1 MLFQMKVQMTVQ
13 GTRCLE
19 RWHYCVRLVSDC
31 YKLVFITALIT
42 TLLLYSSLRF
52 LVEPDVNVRKFV
64 MEESYLP
71 KMKSIL
77 EERGK
82 KMQNDSIP
90 LLVLFTTMHV
100 TEGQSNI
107 YRNTL
112 QTWPLLKPL
121 VKPVLLYTSLELP
134 VSWQEEAKR
143 LGWELLQIKQ
153 TFGRLP
159 ILRPMWL
166 DVMSNY
172 KAHYYAYANADILFD
187 ESLALTLISI
197 GPLLQD
203 KAPFIVGRRTNYPM
217 TGSEQVDSLQAVRH
231 LASRNLAKLFTE
243 HGQDYFITT
252 STAFPW
258 KDIPDFVIGR
268 VGYDNWLV
276 SYAIQNYL
284 YVIDATN
291 TVLCLHQSGT
301 DGNYAGF
308 THKYLLNINKELANG
323 DSLYIKLGKTD
334 CAKVITTFH
343 NDTNREGSQKDI
355 TLHVREQNPCKN
367 IYDQLNLDVNK
378 L

>member
-121 VKPVLLYTSLELP
+121 VKPVLLYTSLELA
-134 VSWQEEAKR
+134 WQEEAKR

-153 TFGRLP
+153 TFGGLP
-159 ILRPMWL
+159 ILRHMWL
-166 DVMSNY
+166 DVMSNFQ
-172 KAHYYAYANADILFD
+172 AHYYAYANADILFD
-187 ESLALTLISI
+187 ESLILTLISI
-197 GPLLQD
+197 GPSLQD

-217 TGSEQVDSLQAVRH
+217 KGSEQVDSLQGVRH
-231 LASRNLAKLFTE
+231 LARRNTAELFTK
-243 HGQDYFITT
+243 HGEDYFITT
-252 STAFPW
+252 STGFPW

-276 SYAIQNYL
+276 SYAIQNYF

-291 TVLCLHQSGT
+291 TVLCLHQTGM

-308 THKYLLNINKELANG
+308 SHKYLNNINKELANS
-323 DSLYIKLGKTD
+323 DFPYTLGKTD
-334 CAKVITTFH
+334 CAKVVTTFRS
-343 NDTNREGSQKDI
+343 DTTRQASQKDI
-355 TLHVREQNPCKN
+355 TLQVRQQNPCKN
-367 IYDQLNLDVNK
+367 IYDNFNLDVNK